1 MKLQNRV
8 ALITGAGRG
17 IGQAIAEEFAREG
30 ADVALAART
39 KTELEKT
46 AGNIQAIGRKALAI
60 PTDIADPASVE
71 DLVKGVLAEFGRI
84 DILVNNAG
92 RQAPIGPLV
101 ESDLQ
106 DWIHTTLVNLVGPM
120 LCCKS
125 ALPGMIE
132 RRRGKIVNL
141 SGGGATAPRPNF
153 SAYAASKAAVVRLTE
168 ALAEELKGFNI
179 QVNAIAPGAINTRML
194 EEVFAAGNAAGEV
207 ALAQAKKQKQSGG
220 DSLEAVIDLAI
231 FLASEESGG
240 LTGKLISAQHDPW
253 REWAGKADELNATP
267 LYTIRRLDPFTIKP
281 LIKDLGD

>member
-1 MKLQNRV
+1 MKLNNRI

-17 IGQAIAEEFAREG
+17 IGRAIAEEFAREA

-46 AGNIQAIGRKALAI
+46 AENIQAIGRKALAI
-60 PTDIADPASVE
+60 PTDIADLASVE
-71 DLVKGVLAEFGRI
+71 NLVKDVLAEFGRI

-92 RQAPIGPLV
+92 RQPPIGPLV

-106 DWIHTTLVNLVGPM
+106 DWIHTILVNLVGPM

-125 ALPGMIE
+125 VLPGMIE
-132 RRRGKIVNL
+132 RRRGKIINL

-153 SAYAASKAAVVRLTE
+153 SAYAASKTAVVRLTE
-168 ALAEELKGFNI
+168 TLAEEVKKFNI
-179 QVNAIAPGAINTRML
+179 QVNAMAPGAINTRML
-194 EEVFAAGNAAGEV
+194 DEVLASGNAAGEA
-207 ALAQAKKQKQSGG
+207 ALYQAKRQKKSGG
-220 DSLEAVIDLAI
+220 DSLEKVVALAV